1 VSELVSIVMPVWN
14 REDFLEEAIES
25 VLAQTYGHWE
35 LLVVDDG
42 STDRS
47 PVIVRRYAA
56 AHRSIHLL
64 EHPGHAHLGSSAAR
78 NRAIAAAEGTY
89 VAFLD
94 SDDVWFPAS
103 LDRLVELLE
112 RDAHAS
118 AACGSTLWWYS
129 WADEP
134 TGEDFSDEAGFRLA
148 AEEGIVQ
155 PPRAATRFLDDGG
168 AVPCTCSFIATS
180 EAIRRIGALES
191 EFRGAY
197 DDQVLYMK
205 LALRFPIYVTDAVLS
220 KHRRHPRST
229 YALSEALGQDPF
241 DRRRFLVWLRDYS
254 TRSAL
259 GDEEFRAALDRAL
272 GATVGSA
279 TP

>member
-1 VSELVSIVMPVWN
+1 VNELVSIVMPVWN

-25 VLAQTYGHWE
+25 VLAQTYSHWE

-42 STDRS
+42 STDRT
-47 PVIVRRYAA
+47 PYIARRYAD
-56 AHRSIHLL
+56 AHRSIRLL
-64 EHPGHAHLGSSAAR
+64 EHRWRAHLGSSAAR
-78 NRAIAAAEGTY
+78 NRALAVAAGTY

-94 SDDVWFPAS
+94 SDDVWFPTS

-112 RDAHAS
+112 GSADAA

-134 TGEDFSDEAGFRLA
+134 TGQDFSDEAGFRLA
-148 AEEGIVQ
+148 GEGGIVQ
-155 PPRAATRFLDDGG
+155 PPGAATRFLDDGG
-168 AVPCTCSFIATS
+168 AVPCTCSFIVAS
-180 EAIRRIGALES
+180 DAIRHVGALES
-191 EFRGAY
+191 EFSGAY

-205 LALRFPIYVTDAVLS
+205 LALRFPIYVTNAIVS
-220 KHRRHPRST
+220 KYRRHPRST
-229 YALSEALGQDPF
+229 YALSEALGQDPL
-241 DRRRFLVWLRDYS
+241 DRRRFLLWLRDYS
-254 TRSAL
+254 TRNAL
-259 GDEEFRAALDRAL
+259 GDEKFWVALNQAL